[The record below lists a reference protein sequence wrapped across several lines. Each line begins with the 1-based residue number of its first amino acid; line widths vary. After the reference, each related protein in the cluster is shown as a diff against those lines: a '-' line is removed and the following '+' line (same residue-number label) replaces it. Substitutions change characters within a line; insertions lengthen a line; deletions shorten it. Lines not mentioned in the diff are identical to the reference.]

1 MSSVGLQS
9 DLGSFFQH
17 DFFLAIIAVT
27 AIGGLVAYLVYFNK
41 WAQRRLWEARNR
53 RRIKKMK
60 DHFIVVGFGRIGQ
73 KIVDELQAEDV
84 PIIVIDKQDYR
95 ALAHAKKFA
104 WLRGNPA
111 EDENILKEAG
121 IHEAKAL
128 IISVGTDA
136 DAVFIAVTARALR
149 DDLLMIARA
158 SSPEVAD
165 KLAKIGVQKVAL
177 PHVIGGYHMAAMAL
191 RPSVVDFL
199 DIVVDTKRPDIVVED
214 VEVAAHSSLDG
225 KQISDELSRR
235 EKGLAI
241 LAIRRK
247 AGGTVTNPTGDV
259 VIQSGD
265 HLIVMGTRTQIH
277 QFQKDYGVKEV
288 E

>member
-1 MSSVGLQS
+1 MGLAT

-17 DFFLAIIAVT
+17 EIFLAIIAIAAVG
-27 AIGGLVAYLVYFNK
+27 ALVAYLVYFNQ
-41 WAQRRLWEARNR
+41 WARRRLWDARNR

-73 KIVDELQAEDV
+73 KIVDELQAEDA
-84 PIIVIDKQDYR
+84 PLIVIDKQDYR
-95 ALAHAKKFA
+95 ARAHHQKFA
-104 WLRGNPA
+104 WLHGNPA
-111 EDENILKEAG
+111 TDENILKEAG

-199 DIVVDTKRPDIVVED
+199 DIIVDTKRPDIVVED
-214 VEVAAHSSLDG
+214 VEVAAQSGLDG
-225 KQISDELSRR
+225 KPISQELSRR

-259 VIQSGD
+259 LIQSGD
-265 HLIVMGTRTQIH
+265 HLIVMGTRTQIVK
-277 QFQKDYGVKEV
+277 FQKDYGVKETT
-288 E
+288 

>member
-1 MSSVGLQS
+1 MTNSFDFGE
-9 DLGSFFQH
+9 FFQR
-17 DFFLAIIAVT
+17 DVFAAIIAV
-27 AIGGLVAYLVYFNK
+27 AAVGALAAYTVYFNT
-41 WAQRRLWEARNR
+41 WARRRLWDARNR
-53 RRIKKMK
+53 RRISKMK
-60 DHFIVVGFGRIGQ
+60 DHFIVVGYGRIGQ

-84 PIIVIDKQDYR
+84 SIIVIDKQDYSS
-95 ALAHAKKFA
+95 LSHGKKFA

-158 SSPEVAD
+158 SSLEVAD

-225 KQISDELSRR
+225 KQISEELSRR

-241 LAIRRK
+241 LAIKRK
-247 AGGTVTNPTGDV
+247 TGGTVTNPTGDIL
-259 VIQSGD
+259 IQSGD
-265 HLIVMGTRTQIH
+265 HLIVMGTRTQID
-277 QFQKDYGVKEV
+277 QFQKDYGVKGTD
-288 E
+288 